1 MRGSW
6 DALLRAAKAARRTAI
21 LTNTDLII
29 SENGHIRRIKPADL
43 QESASADDGSN
54 PVTAPD
60 ACENPRP
67 SRSPSHDRS
76 EDMNLPDAIDAHV
89 RVLPAHLQRE
99 ALDFIAY
106 LEKRYHIEGMDV
118 PRLTTSAFIER
129 FAGCLGDDFPDEIDD
144 ADLPGDAPRDLLE
157 WAAFKGK
164 LPRLPGRE
172 ACVS

>member
-1 MRGSW
+1 MKNPLESARNPDLRGSW

-29 SENGHIRRIKPADL
+29 SENGRIRRIKPAGQQD
-43 QESASADDGSN
+43 SASGGDGSN
-54 PVTAPD
+54 PVTAHD
-60 ACENPRP
+60 ACRNPRP
-67 SRSPSHDRS
+67 SRSPYHDRS

-99 ALDFIAY
+99 TLDFIAY
-106 LEKRYHIEGMDV
+106 LEKRYHIEAMDA

-144 ADLPGDAPRDLLE
+144 ADLPSDVPRDPLE
-157 WAAFKGK
+157 
-164 LPRLPGRE
+164 
-172 ACVS
+172 